1 MKKQKETTMIEEEF
15 YMFPST
21 EQPVPKPK
29 ADPEL
34 EKKLYD
40 LGFRPFGYE
49 W

>member
-1 MKKQKETTMIEEEF
+1 MIEDDFKFAE
-15 YMFPST
+15 PRKLVK
-21 EQPVPKPK
+21 QN
-29 ADPEL
+29 PEL

>member
-1 MKKQKETTMIEEEF
+1 MIEEEF
-15 YMFPST
+15 YMFPSA
-21 EQPVPKPK
+21 EQPEPRPN
-29 ADPEL
+29 ADLEL